1 VAELGV
7 RQSAEVAQ
15 ASWPDDRAWCVAAE
29 IDLAWTYV
37 GGSVTLINDV
47 LASPRLE
54 AQPASLDDDFRQR
67 LPEWLAPHYKMT
79 SMKFWAPAP
88 LRCTPGERP

>member
-37 GGSVTLINDV
+37 GASVTLINDV
-47 LASPRLE
+47 LASRHSPHRLTTIFGNDYR
-54 AQPASLDDDFRQR
+54 SG
-67 LPEWLAPHYKMT
+67 
-79 SMKFWAPAP
+79 S
-88 LRCTPGERP
+88 RPITR